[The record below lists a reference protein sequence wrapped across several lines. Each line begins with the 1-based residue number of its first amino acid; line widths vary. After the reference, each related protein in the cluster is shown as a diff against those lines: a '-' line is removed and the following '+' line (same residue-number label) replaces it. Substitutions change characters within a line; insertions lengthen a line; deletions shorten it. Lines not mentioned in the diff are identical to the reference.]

1 MSVMRVEK
9 NSNYTVMA
17 NYHLRDKGISLK
29 AKGLLS
35 VMLSL
40 PAEWDY
46 TLAGLAHI
54 SKEGVDAIGTA
65 VKELEYAGYVVRTR
79 RRNEAGQLLD
89 TDYTIYEFPQNKKTE
104 EANANEHKPAPVTPI
119 PEKPILENPVQAI
132 PSQEKPIREKAV
144 QLNTEEKKKKILI
157 YQILINQI
165 SIHQSLKRSVLHRS
179 TKRPSFLANK
189 MKHWSVFSIIRHDH
203 AG

>member
-40 PAEWDY
+40 SAEWDY

-65 VKELEYAGYVVRTR
+65 VKELEHAGYVVRTR

-89 TDYTIYEFPQNKKTE
+89 TDYTIYEFPQNMKAE
-104 EANANEHKPAPVTPI
+104 EANAAGYMSAPIKPI
-119 PEKPILENPVQAI
+119 SEKPILENPVLDHPAQAI
-132 PSQEKPIREKAV
+132 PSREKPIRETPL
-144 QLNTEEKKKKILI
+144 QLNTEEKRKKKKILI
-157 YQILINQI
+157 CQILINQI
-165 SIHQSLKRSVLHRS
+165 SIHQSLKLS
-179 TKRPSFLANK
+179 SFLISGQTLSFCVTK
-189 MKHWSVFSIIRHDH
+189 MKH
-203 AG
+203 

>member
-119 PEKPILENPVQAI
+119 PEKPILENPVLDNPVQAI

-144 QLNTEEKKKKILI
+144 QLNTEEKKKKEKK
-157 YQILINQI
+157 N
-165 SIHQSLKRSVLHRS
+165 
-179 TKRPSFLANK
+179 
-189 MKHWSVFSIIRHDH
+189 
-203 AG
+203 